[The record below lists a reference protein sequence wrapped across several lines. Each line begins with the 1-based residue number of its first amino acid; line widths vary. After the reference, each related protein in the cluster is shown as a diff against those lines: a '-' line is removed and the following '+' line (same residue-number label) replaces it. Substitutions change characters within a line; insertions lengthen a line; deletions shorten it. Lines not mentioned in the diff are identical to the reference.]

1 MFSIIEKACNVQL
14 YNCGLLGHRGGD
26 GMGGSGGT
34 MDPSTAHDEKKN
46 VEMDAFILQDLTE
59 AIK

>member
-1 MFSIIEKACNVQL
+1 MFECPSP
-14 YNCGLLGHRGGD
+14 
-26 GMGGSGGT
+26 
-34 MDPSTAHDEKKN
+34 DPSTAHDEKKN